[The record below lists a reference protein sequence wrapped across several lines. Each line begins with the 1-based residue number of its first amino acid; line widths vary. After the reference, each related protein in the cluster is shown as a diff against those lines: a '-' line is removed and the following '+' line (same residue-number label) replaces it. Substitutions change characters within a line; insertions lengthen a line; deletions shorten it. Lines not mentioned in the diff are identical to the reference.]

1 MNRTLLILVL
11 FFIVAVALSGCIGN
25 KKSEESTI
33 TDTKVSEKNTYI
45 NINVTQGKEMIDRG
59 EVFILDVRKPDEFTN
74 PGHIKNSTL
83 LAVQDIRANELD
95 IKLKEL
101 PKDKPILVYCRSG
114 SRSVAASTIL
124 VNNGFSHVYNMQ
136 GGINGWISAG
146 YETVK

>member
-1 MNRTLLILVL
+1 MNRTLLIVVL
-11 FFIVAVALSGCIGN
+11 FFVVSVALSGCIGN
-25 KKSEESTI
+25 KKSEESTVTNI
-33 TDTKVSEKNTYI
+33 NVSEKNTYT
-45 NINVTQGKEMIDRG
+45 NVNVQQGKEMIDSG
-59 EVFILDVRKPDEFTN
+59 EVFILDVRRPDEYAS
-74 PGHIKNSTL
+74 GHIKNSTL
-83 LAVQDIRANELD
+83 LAVQDIPANELD

-124 VNNGFSHVYNMQ
+124 VDKGFAQVYNMQ

>member
-1 MNRTLLILVL
+1 MNRTLLIIFML
-11 FFIVAVALSGCIGN
+11 FVVFVALSGCIGN
-25 KKSEESTI
+25 KKSEESTV
-33 TDTKVSEKNTYI
+33 TDTKVSEKNTYM
-45 NINVTQGKEMIDRG
+45 NINVSQANEMIDRG
-59 EVFILDVRKPDEFTN
+59 EVFILDVRRPDEYAS
-74 PGHIKNSTL
+74 GHIKNSTL
-83 LAVQDIRANELD
+83 MAVQDIPANELD

-124 VNNGFSHVYNMQ
+124 VDKGFAQVYNMQ